1 MSLSSANEQT
11 PLYERPA
18 DLLQRL
24 IRFDTTNP
32 PGNER
37 ECVEWIDGLLREGG
51 YETATF
57 AKDPER
63 PNLLARLKG
72 RDQAPALL
80 LYGHADVVPTEG
92 QTWRHPPFEGKNVD
106 GWVWGR
112 GALDMKGGVA
122 MMLAA
127 FLRAKAEGLTP
138 PGDVLFL
145 VVSDE
150 ESGGDYGAKFLVEE
164 HARLFDG
171 VRYAIGEFGGFTLY
185 LGRRRF
191 YPIQVAEKQLCF
203 LRATVRGPGGHGALP
218 LRGGAM
224 AKLARLLGRL
234 DRRRLPVHVTP
245 AARRFFETMADA
257 SPFPTGT
264 ILRGLLDPR
273 LTDRTLALLGDK
285 GRAFDPMLHNTVNA
299 TIVRGGAKI
308 NVIPSEVTVE
318 MDGRLLPG
326 YTPTDMI
333 AELRRLVGA
342 DVEFEVIRHDP
353 GPPEPD
359 MGLFDTL
366 AGILRE
372 ADPDGIPVP
381 LLFPAITDARFFARL
396 GIQTYGFLPM
406 KLPKD
411 FNFNQTVHAAD
422 ERIPA
427 EALGFG
433 ADTIYEALQRFGG
446 DVLGSSG

>member
-1 MSLSSANEQT
+1 MSLSSTNEQA
-11 PLYERPA
+11 PYYERPA
-18 DLLQRL
+18 ELLQQL
-24 IRFDTTNP
+24 IRFNTTNP

-37 ECVEWIDGLLREGG
+37 ECVEWIDELLRDGG
-51 YETATF
+51 YETKILAR
-57 AKDPER
+57 DPER
-63 PNLLARLKG
+63 PNLLARLEG
-72 RDQAPALL
+72 RGEAPPLL
-80 LYGHADVVPTEG
+80 LYGHVDIVPVKG
-92 QTWRHPPFEGKNVD
+92 QNWQHQPFEGKNVD
-106 GWVWGR
+106 GWIWGR

-127 FLRAKAEGLTP
+127 FLKAKAQGLTP

-145 VVSDE
+145 ALSDE
-150 ESGGDYGAKFLVEE
+150 ESGGDYGAKYLVEE
-164 HARLFDG
+164 HAGLFDG
-171 VRYAIGEFGGFTLY
+171 VRYALGEFGGFTLY
-185 LGRRRF
+185 VGRRRF

-203 LRATVRGPGGHGALP
+203 LRAVVRGPGGHGALP

-224 AKLARLLGRL
+224 AKLARLLKRL
-234 DRRRLPVHVTP
+234 DRRRLPVHITP
-245 AARRFFETMADA
+245 AARRFFETMAAA
-257 SPFPTGT
+257 SPFPTST

-273 LTDRTLALLGDK
+273 LTDRMLDLLRSK

-299 TIVRGGAKI
+299 TIVRGGEKI

-318 MDGRLLPG
+318 LDGRLLPG
-326 YTPTDMI
+326 YTPTDVI
-333 AELRRLVGA
+333 AELRRLVGE
-342 DVEFEVIRHDP
+342 DIEFEVIRHDP
-353 GPPEPD
+353 GPSAEPD

-381 LLFPAITDARFFARL
+381 LLFPAITDARFFSKL

-406 KLPKD
+406 KLPAD

-427 EALGFG
+427 EALSFG
-433 ADTIYEALQRFGG
+433 AAAIYKALQRFGPA
-446 DVLGSSG
+446 

>member
-1 MSLSSANEQT
+1 MSLPSASEQA

-18 DLLQRL
+18 ELLQRL
-24 IRFDTTNP
+24 IRFNTTNP

-37 ECVEWIDGLLREGG
+37 ECVEWIDELLREGG
-51 YETATF
+51 FETQIL

-72 RDQAPALL
+72 RDEAPALL
-80 LYGHADVVPTEG
+80 LYGHVDDVPVEG
-92 QTWRHPPFEGKNVD
+92 QNWQHPPFEGKNVD
-106 GWVWGR
+106 GWIWGR

-127 FLRAKAEGLTP
+127 FLRAKAEGLAP
-138 PGDVLFL
+138 PGDVLL
-145 VVSDE
+145 LIVSDE
-150 ESGGDYGAKFLVEE
+150 ESGGDYGAKYLVEE
-164 HARLFDG
+164 HARLFNG
-171 VRYAIGEFGGFTLY
+171 VRYALGEFGGFTLY
-185 LGRRRF
+185 VGRRRF

-224 AKLARLLGRL
+224 AKVARLLTRL

-245 AARRFFETMADA
+245 VARRFLETMADS

-264 ILRGLLDPR
+264 ILRRLLDPR
-273 LTDRTLALLGDK
+273 LTDRMLDLLRGK
-285 GRAFDPMLHNTVNA
+285 GQVFDPVLHNTVNA
-299 TIVRGGAKI
+299 TLVRGGEKI

-318 MDGRLLPG
+318 LDGRLLPG
-326 YTPTDMI
+326 YTPTDAI
-333 AELRRLVGA
+333 AELRRLVGD

-353 GPPEPD
+353 GPSEPD

-372 ADPDGIPVP
+372 ADPDSIPVP
-381 LLFPAITDARFFARL
+381 LLFPAITDARFFSRL

-406 KLPKD
+406 KLPAD
-411 FNFNQTVHAAD
+411 FNFSQTIHAAD
-422 ERIPA
+422 ERIPV
-427 EALGFG
+427 EAVSFG
-433 ADTIYEALQRFGG
+433 ASAIYEALKRFGP
-446 DVLGSSG
+446 S

>member
-1 MSLSSANEQT
+1 MSLSSANEQA
-11 PLYERPA
+11 PFYERPVE
-18 DLLQRL
+18 LLQQL

-32 PGNER
+32 PCNER
-37 ECVEWIDGLLREGG
+37 ECVEWIDGLLRDGG
-51 YETATF
+51 YETKIL

-72 RDQAPALL
+72 RDEAPSLL
-80 LYGHADVVPTEG
+80 LYGHVDVVPVEG
-92 QTWRHPPFEGKNVD
+92 QNWQHPPFEGKNVD

-112 GALDMKGGVA
+112 GALDMKGGVT

-138 PGDVLFL
+138 PGDVLLL
-145 VVSDE
+145 VLSDE
-150 ESGGDYGAKFLVEE
+150 ESGGDYGAKYLVEE
-164 HARLFDG
+164 HAGLFDG
-171 VRYAIGEFGGFTLY
+171 VRYALGEFGGFSLY
-185 LGRRRF
+185 VGRRKF

-203 LRATVRGPGGHGALP
+203 LRAVVRGPGGHGALP
-218 LRGGAM
+218 MRGGTM
-224 AKLARLLGRL
+224 AKLARLLNRL
-234 DRRRLPVHVTP
+234 DRRRLPVRITP
-245 AARRFFETMADA
+245 VARRFFETMAA
-257 SPFPTGT
+257 ATPFPSGT
-264 ILRGLLDPR
+264 ILRGLLKPR
-273 LTDRTLALLGDK
+273 LTDRMLDLLRSK

-299 TIVRGGAKI
+299 TIVRGGEKI

-318 MDGRLLPG
+318 LDGRLLPG

-333 AELRRLVGA
+333 TELRRLVG
-342 DVEFEVIRHDP
+342 DDIEFEVISHDP
-353 GPPEPD
+353 GPSEPD

-381 LLFPAITDARFFARL
+381 LLLPGITDARFFSRL

-406 KLPKD
+406 KLPAD

-427 EALGFG
+427 EALSFG
-433 ADTIYEALQRFGG
+433 AGAIYKALQRFGPA
-446 DVLGSSG
+446 

>member
-1 MSLSSANEQT
+1 MSLSSANEQV

-18 DLLQRL
+18 ELLQRL

-37 ECVEWIDGLLREGG
+37 ECVEWIGELLHGG
-51 YETATF
+51 GFETRIL

-63 PNLLARLKG
+63 PNLLARMEG
-72 RDQAPALL
+72 REEAPPLL
-80 LYGHADVVPTEG
+80 LYGHADVVPVAG
-92 QTWRHPPFEGKNVD
+92 QNWRQPPFEGKNVD

-122 MMLAA
+122 MMLSA

-150 ESGGDYGAKFLVEE
+150 EAGGDYGAKYLVEE
-164 HARLFDG
+164 HPRLFDG
-171 VRYAIGEFGGFTLY
+171 VRYALGEFGGFTLHV
-185 LGRRRF
+185 GRRRF

-203 LRATVRGPGGHGALP
+203 LRAVVRGPGGHGALP

-224 AKLARLLGRL
+224 AKLAWFLGRL

-245 AARRFFETMADA
+245 AARRFFETMAEA
-257 SPFPTGT
+257 SPFPTGA
-264 ILRGLLDPR
+264 ILRRLLDPR
-273 LTDRTLALLGDK
+273 LTNRILDLLGNR
-285 GRAFDPMLHNTVNA
+285 GRVFDPMLHNTVNA
-299 TIVRGGAKI
+299 TIVRGGEKI
-308 NVIPSEVTVE
+308 NVVPGEVTVE
-318 MDGRLLPG
+318 LDGRLLPG
-326 YTPTDMI
+326 YTPDDMI
-333 AELRRLVGA
+333 AELRRLVGS
-342 DVEFEVIRHDP
+342 DIEFEVIRHDP
-353 GPPEPD
+353 APPAEPD

-366 AGILRE
+366 SGILRD
-372 ADPDGIPVP
+372 ADPDGMPVP
-381 LLFPAITDARFFARL
+381 LLFPAITDARFFSRL

-406 KLPKD
+406 KLPAD

-422 ERIPA
+422 ERIPV
-427 EALGFG
+427 EALDFG
-433 ADTIYEALQRFGG
+433 ADAIYEALQRFGAA
-446 DVLGSSG
+446 

>member
-1 MSLSSANEQT
+1 MSVSSANEQD
-11 PLYERPA
+11 PFYERPA
-18 DLLQRL
+18 ELLQRL

-37 ECVEWIDGLLREGG
+37 GCVEWIGGVLRDGG
-51 YETATF
+51 YETEIL

-63 PNLLARLKG
+63 PNLLARLEG
-72 RDQAPALL
+72 RGEAPPLL
-80 LYGHADVVPTEG
+80 LYGHVDVVPVEG
-92 QTWRHPPFEGKNVD
+92 QDWRHPPFEGKNVD
-106 GWVWGR
+106 GWIWGR

-127 FLRAKAEGLTP
+127 FLRAKAEGLRP

-145 VVSDE
+145 VLSDE
-150 ESGGDYGAKFLVEE
+150 ESGGDYGAKWLVEE
-164 HARLFDG
+164 HARPFDG
-171 VRYAIGEFGGFTLY
+171 VRYALGEFGGFSLHV
-185 LGRRRF
+185 GRRRF

-203 LRATVRGPGGHGALP
+203 LRAVVRGPGGHGALP

-245 AARRFFETMADA
+245 AARRFFEAMAAA
-257 SPFPTGT
+257 SPFPTGAV
-264 ILRGLLDPR
+264 LRGLLNPR
-273 LTDRTLALLGDK
+273 LTDRTLDLLGSK

-299 TIVRGGAKI
+299 TIVRGGEKI
-308 NVIPSEVTVE
+308 NVVPSEVTVE
-318 MDGRLLPG
+318 LDGRLLPG
-326 YTPTDMI
+326 YDPADAI
-333 AELRRLVGA
+333 AELRRLVGD

-353 GPPEPD
+353 GPSEPD

-381 LLFPAITDARFFARL
+381 LLFPAITDARFFSRL

-406 KLPKD
+406 RLPAG

-427 EALGFG
+427 EALDFG
-433 ADTIYEALQRFGG
+433 AGAIYKALQRFGPT
-446 DVLGSSG
+446 

>member
-1 MSLSSANEQT
+1 MSLSSTNEEV
-11 PLYERPA
+11 PNYERP
-18 DLLQRL
+18 DELLQRL
-24 IRFDTTNP
+24 IRFNTTNP

-37 ECVEWIDGLLREGG
+37 ECVEWIDGVLRDSG
-51 YETATF
+51 YETTML

-72 RDQAPALL
+72 RDEVPSLL
-80 LYGHADVVPTEG
+80 LQGHVDVVPVEG
-92 QTWRHPPFEGKNVD
+92 QNWQHPPFDGKNVD

-138 PGDVLFL
+138 PGDVLLL
-145 VVSDE
+145 VLSDE
-150 ESGGDYGAKFLVEE
+150 ESGGDYGAKYLVEE

-185 LGRRRF
+185 VGRRRF
-191 YPIQVAEKQLCF
+191 YPIQVGEKQVCW
-203 LRATVRGPGGHGALP
+203 LRAVVRGPAGHGSLP
-218 LRGGAM
+218 LRGGTM
-224 AKLARLLGRL
+224 AKLARLLKRL

-245 AARRFFETMADA
+245 VALQFFDTMAAA

-264 ILRGLLDPR
+264 ILRGLLNPR
-273 LTDRTLALLGDK
+273 LTDRTLGLLGSK
-285 GRAFDPMLHNTVNA
+285 GRAFDPLLHNTVAA
-299 TIVRGGAKI
+299 TIVRGGEKI

-318 MDGRLLPG
+318 LDGRLLPG
-326 YTPTDMI
+326 YAPTDLV
-333 AELRRLVGA
+333 AELHRLVG
-342 DVEFEVIRHDP
+342 DEVELEVIRHDP
-353 GPPEPD
+353 GPAEPD
-359 MGLFDTL
+359 MGLFETL

-372 ADPDGIPVP
+372 ADPEGIPVP
-381 LLFPAITDARFFARL
+381 LLFPAITDARFFSRL

-406 KLPKD
+406 KLPAG
-411 FNFNQTVHAAD
+411 FNFSQTIHAAD

-427 EALGFG
+427 EALSFG
-433 ADTIYEALQRFGG
+433 AGAIYKALQRFGPT
-446 DVLGSSG
+446 